1 MLRDMAA
8 CGKDRSDS
16 NACRNLQKL
25 LHKSGYS
32 VRVKLSTIT
41 TPVRMIKRGCST
53 TAMVQFPILK
63 LSDWC
68 HRIFRSGG
76 HFWLA
81 GQTLDSAHSFGQT
94 LHQFWERF
102 RIAEPNLPFWDLDYD
117 WRYCLPYFIHG
128 DEGRGSAKRPIM
140 VLSAQAVTTTPDM
153 SASNQTG

>member
-41 TPVRMIKRGCST
+41 TPVRMIKRGCSK

-68 HRIFRSGG
+68 HRIFRLGG

-81 GQTLDSAHSFGQT
+81 GQTLDSAHSFGQTLGQT

-117 WRYCLPYFIHG
+117 WRYCLPYFYPWRRGKGLCKAPNHG
-128 DEGRGSAKRPIM
+128 AFG
-140 VLSAQAVTTTPDM
+140 
-153 SASNQTG
+153 TGCNHHT